1 MRRRRV
7 TLKDL
12 NVDGKRVLLRVD
24 FNLPLEEQG
33 LSSISANDHRL
44 KSVLSTIQYLQSR
57 GSKIILCSHLGRP
70 GGKIVKSL
78 SMKPIGD
85 RLSKY

>member
-1 MRRRRV
+1 MQRHRR

-12 NVDGKRVLLRVD
+12 NVAGKRVLLRVD

-33 LSSISANDHRL
+33 LSAANSNDHRL
-44 KSVLSTIQYLQSR
+44 KSVLPTIQYLESM

-70 GGKIVKSL
+70 EGKAVRNLPSSL
-78 SMKPIGD
+78 
-85 RLSKY
+85 LLTV